1 MRDEWFI
8 RGEVPMTK
16 SEVRAVSVEKLELSP
31 DSVLYDIGAG
41 TGSVSVEAAAFMP
54 EGTVYAVEKKR
65 EAVEL
70 LEKNRKKFQAE
81 QIRIIEGAAPEA
93 LEGLE
98 APTHAFLGGTSG
110 KMPDILS
117 LLLAKN
123 PEVRVVVNA
132 ITLESVSKVMEWT
145 AARGI
150 EADIVLVSVSRAKAA
165 GRVHMMMAQN
175 PVYVISFGGRET
187 GGVKTAK
194 QAVTAE
200 KASGSETAYPRLM
213 LAAPK
218 SGSGKTMMTCGLLA
232 AWKKRKIECRA
243 FKCGRTTSIPCFTNM
258 YWEST
263 VEIWIPFSCLRKR
276 CEISLRTWQPVL
288 TFRWW
293 KA

>member
-54 EGTVYAVEKKR
+54 EGTVYAVEKKQ

-81 QIRIIEGAAPEA
+81 QIRIVEGAAPEA

-110 KMPDILS
+110 KMADILS

-165 GRVHMMMAQN
+165 GPHDDGSEPCLCDFLWGERDR
-175 PVYVISFGGRET
+175 GRES
-187 GGVKTAK
+187 G
-194 QAVTAE
+194 
-200 KASGSETAYPRLM
+200 KASGDSRKGLRLRNCIS
-213 LAAPK
+213 ASDACR
-218 SGSGKTMMTCGLLA
+218 TEERQ
-232 AWKKRKIECRA
+232 RK
-243 FKCGRTTSIPCFTNM
+243 NDDD
-258 YWEST
+258 
-263 VEIWIPFSCLRKR
+263 
-276 CEISLRTWQPVL
+276 LRTAG
-288 TFRWW
+288 RME
-293 KA
+293 KAGDRMPGV